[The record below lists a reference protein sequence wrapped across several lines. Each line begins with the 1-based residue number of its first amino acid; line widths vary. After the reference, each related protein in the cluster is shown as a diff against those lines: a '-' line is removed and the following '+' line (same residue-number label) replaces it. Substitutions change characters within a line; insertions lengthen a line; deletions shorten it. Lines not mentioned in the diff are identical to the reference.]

1 MDRFVTWN
9 PSYSR
14 VKELHKIIIYCVVY
28 LWVWYSVCY
37 SGGRIGV
44 ETLPKGMLTE
54 MCVRLCVCVCVLRK
68 KIVLSNLT
76 FYLIEGKSGL
86 R

>member
-1 MDRFVTWN
+1 MGVVLGLLFWRKDRGWDITERDVDRNVRAFV
-9 PSYSR
+9 
-14 VKELHKIIIYCVVY
+14 
-28 LWVWYSVCY
+28 
-37 SGGRIGV
+37 
-44 ETLPKGMLTE
+44 
-54 MCVRLCVCVCVLRK
+54 CVCVCVLRK